1 MRKSIV
7 RSIIMIENDMI
18 TSKKVRN
25 SEIRAAVV
33 WGCICRMRSAGLRSR
48 GEARRREIDTGE
60 LLRLGLWR
68 DG

>member
-1 MRKSIV
+1 
-7 RSIIMIENDMI
+7 MI

-33 WGCICRMRSAGLRSR
+33 WGCICRMRSAGLRRR
-48 GEARRREIDTGE
+48 GEARRREIDKGE